1 MTMKSNSPVR
11 ARTSN
16 ARWRSIV
23 SLALCGAVSV
33 AAWQAC
39 SRQTAVGASDVSPVS
54 LASDA
59 PEDFGVVRDFEL
71 TERTGRVVKKS
82 DLAGQ
87 VWVAG
92 FVFTRCS
99 GPCPKVTGTMRKLQ
113 DELASTHAKLVSFS
127 VDPEYDTPAVLT
139 QYAQQFGADA
149 ERWWMLTG
157 PHEVI
162 DAVVPPLLPRNKREP
177 EGSVPV
183 GESVGHNTRLMVVD
197 QHGKIRGFY
206 SGETAEHVEL
216 VVARVKF
223 LEQHP

>member
-1 MTMKSNSPVR
+1 MTHASPR
-11 ARTSN
+11 HARS
-16 ARWRSIV
+16 AIRRWRSIV
-23 SLALCGAVSV
+23 SLVLCAAVAV
-33 AAWQAC
+33 AASQAC
-39 SRQTAVGASDVSPVS
+39 SRPTAVGASDASPVALS
-54 LASDA
+54 ADS
-59 PEDFGVVRDFEL
+59 PENFGAVRDFEL
-71 TERTGRVVKKS
+71 TERSGRAVKRA
-82 DLAGQ
+82 DLAGR

-113 DELASTHAKLVSFS
+113 DALAPTHAQLVSFS

-139 QYAQQFGADA
+139 HYAEQFGADA

-157 PHEVI
+157 PDEVI

-197 QHGKIRGFY
+197 KQGQIRGFY

-216 VVARVKF
+216 VTARVKF
-223 LEQHP
+223 LEQQP

>member
-1 MTMKSNSPVR
+1 VR
-11 ARTSN
+11 GAAS
-16 ARWRSIV
+16 RWRAGISI
-23 SLALCGAVSV
+23 ALCACVGGV
-33 AAWQAC
+33 AWQAC
-39 SRQTAVGASDVSPVS
+39 SRGSGVGASDASPVA
-54 LASDA
+54 LRSDA
-59 PEDFGVVRDFEL
+59 PEDFGAVRDFEL
-71 TERTGRVVKKS
+71 TERSGRVVKNT

-113 DELASTHAKLVSFS
+113 DALAPTHAKLVSFS

-139 QYAQQFGADA
+139 QYAHDFGADA

-157 PHEVI
+157 PSSVI
-162 DAVVPPLLPRNKREP
+162 DAVVPPLLPRNKREAA
-177 EGSVPV
+177 GSVPV

-206 SGETAEHVEL
+206 SGETAEHVDL

-223 LEQHP
+223 LEQQP